1 MNSILGSEA
10 FHKIG
15 PIHQGK
21 QQSCQKSGKFNVL
34 FFSKVKYLSK
44 IISSPETFF
53 RFRVR
58 VFPVKYF
65 FTFSARQ
72 GNPSKSNLFQAAS
85 LILLFFFSSK
95 HSDRFKN

>member
-15 PIHQGK
+15 PIHQSK
-21 QQSCQKSGKFNVL
+21 QQSGQQSGKFNVL

-44 IISSPETFF
+44 VISSPETFF

-65 FTFSARQ
+65 FLHFQQ
-72 GNPSKSNLFQAAS
+72 GKETHQNQ
-85 LILLFFFSSK
+85 I
-95 HSDRFKN
+95 DFKRPN